1 MLATARPTSLHEDT
15 PVIVGKQVSAIRKWF
30 SRVADEIQPVI
41 VASNVAGIT
50 GGAIAAAGLITNRA
64 LQARSVRDA

>member
-1 MLATARPTSLHEDT
+1 MIT
-15 PVIVGKQVSAIRKWF
+15 GKHVPAISKWF
-30 SRVADEIQPVI
+30 SRIADEIQPVI

-64 LQARSVRDA
+64 LEARLARGA

>member
-1 MLATARPTSLHEDT
+1 M
-15 PVIVGKQVSAIRKWF
+15 IVGKQVSAIRKWF

>member
-1 MLATARPTSLHEDT
+1 MT
-15 PVIVGKQVSAIRKWF
+15 VGKHVPAIRKWF
-30 SRVADEIQPVI
+30 SRMADEIQPVI

-64 LQARSVRDA
+64 FQTRPGRDA